1 MFDFAKRKIC
11 ANQLISMMKG
21 IAALAPTLLLTLIL
35 TSCMSDDY
43 TDTAAGKSDTYINL
57 NVSTPTAQA
66 RANAPAKPAG
76 TSGKLGLEE
85 TYPSPNTEEKI
96 TSIRVWAFRSG
107 SDRATAT
114 PIGFKSETNLSA
126 QGSHKVSMMITR
138 KNAENLDKIDLYILL
153 NAESEGVLDG
163 RDCIKMTRAELEN
176 LVIKNQ
182 FGITAEGTAQT
193 TVVPQAGLPISR
205 VIQDLDVTKNI
216 KDNATDAALHS
227 INIPLI
233 RAVSK
238 LHFFFTR
245 RKVSDKD
252 KNTEGVEVTKIEVNE
267 NVIPTQSSVF
277 PTATTDANK
286 ETEGLTGNLNFLSY
300 LNQKMTFGSVAT
312 KDIGPVS
319 DPTSYI
325 RKHDQTAEAYIT
337 QLRGATPE
345 CHLSYLRETGKEL
358 TGTIYYKLNKSGA
371 EKKATFSISKA
382 YRNHEM
388 VVYGY
393 FLGNGDKELT
403 LTLNYYV
410 AGWTKKEPTDIV
422 FN

>member
-11 ANQLISMMKG
+11 ANQLTSIMKG

-35 TSCMSDDY
+35 TSCMSDGY

-85 TYPSPNTEEKI
+85 TYPSPNTEENI

-107 SDRATAT
+107 SDKATAT

-126 QGSHKVSMMITR
+126 KGSHKVSMMITR

-182 FGITAEGTAQT
+182 FGITADSTAQT

-205 VIQDLDVTKNI
+205 VIKELDVTNNI
-216 KDNATDAALHS
+216 KDNATEAALHS

-245 RKVSDKD
+245 KNVKD
-252 KNTEGVEVTKIEVNE
+252 TEGVVVTRIEVNE

-286 ETEGLTGNLNFLSY
+286 ETEGLTGNFTSTYLS
-300 LNQKMTFGSVAT
+300 QKMKFGSVAT
-312 KDIGPVS
+312 ENIKPVQ

-325 RKHDQTAEAYIT
+325 RKPGQTAEAYIT
-337 QLRGATPE
+337 QLRAATAE
-345 CHLSYLRETGKEL
+345 CHLSYLRETDKDL
-358 TGTIYYKLNKSGA
+358 TGTIYYKLDKSGA
-371 EKKATFSISKA
+371 EKQTPFSIPKA

-393 FLGNGDKELT
+393 FLGDQEST
-403 LTLNYYV
+403 LNLNYYV
-410 AGWTKKEPTDIV
+410 ADWNEKKATDIV
-422 FN
+422 FD

>member
-1 MFDFAKRKIC
+1 MFDFAKRKIG
-11 ANQLISMMKG
+11 ANQLTSMMKG

-85 TYPSPNTEEKI
+85 TYPSPDTEEKI

-114 PIGFKSETNLSA
+114 PIGFKSETNLTA

-138 KNAENLDKIDLYILL
+138 KNAENLGKIDLYILL

-163 RDCIKMTRAELEN
+163 RNCIKMTRADLEN
-176 LVIKNQ
+176 LVIKNH

-193 TVVPQAGLPISR
+193 TEVPQAGLPISR
-205 VIQDLDVTKNI
+205 VIKELDVTDNI

-245 RKVSDKD
+245 KNVKD
-252 KNTEGVEVTKIEVNE
+252 TEGVEVTRIEVNE

-286 ETEGLTGNLNFLSY
+286 ETEGLTGDLTSLTYLS
-300 LNQKMTFGSVAT
+300 QKMTFGSVAT
-312 KDIGPVS
+312 ENIRPVP

-325 RKHDQTAEAYIT
+325 RKPDQTADAYIT
-337 QLRGATPE
+337 QLSGVTTE
-345 CHLSYLRETGKEL
+345 CHLSYLRETDKDL
-358 TGTIYYKLNKSGA
+358 TGTIYYKLDKSGA
-371 EKKATFSISKA
+371 EKQTPFSIPKA

-393 FLGNGDKELT
+393 FLGDQKST

-410 AGWTKKEPTDIV
+410 AGWNEKTATDIV
-422 FN
+422 FD

>member
-11 ANQLISMMKG
+11 ANQLTSIMKG
-21 IAALAPTLLLTLIL
+21 IAALAPTLLFTLTL
-35 TSCMSDDY
+35 TSCMSDGY

-76 TSGKLGLEE
+76 TSGTLGQNE
-85 TYPSPNTEEKI
+85 TNPSPDTEAKI
-96 TSIRVWAFRSG
+96 TSIRVWAFKSG
-107 SDRATAT
+107 SDKATAT

-126 QGSHKVSMMITR
+126 QGSHNVSMMITR
-138 KNAENLDKIDLYILL
+138 KNAETLGKIDLYILL
-153 NAESEGVLDG
+153 NAESVGVLDG
-163 RDCIKMTRAELEN
+163 KDCIKMTRAELEK

-182 FGITAEGTAQT
+182 FGIAEGTAQT

-205 VIQDLDVTKNI
+205 VIKELDVTHNI
-216 KDNATDAALHS
+216 KDNATEAVQHS

-245 RKVSDKD
+245 KNVKD
-252 KNTEGVEVTKIEVNE
+252 TEGVEVTKIEVNE

-277 PTATTDANK
+277 PTATTDAKK
-286 ETEGLTGNLNFLSY
+286 ETEGLTGNLTSLTYLS
-300 LNQKMTFGSVAT
+300 QKMTFGSVAT
-312 KDIGPVS
+312 GNIKPVT

-325 RKHDQTAEAYIT
+325 RKPGQNADDYIT
-337 QLRGATPE
+337 KLREATTE
-345 CHLSYLRETGKEL
+345 CHLSYLRETGEKL
-358 TGTIYYKLNKSGA
+358 TGTIYFKLNKSGA
-371 EKKATFSISKA
+371 EKQATFSISNA

-393 FLGNGDKELT
+393 FLGDKEST
-403 LTLNYYV
+403 LTLKYYV
-410 AGWTKKEPTDIV
+410 ANWDEKKATNIE